1 MENEDNHSISKIS
14 NKENNYKYDNYG
26 NVMAD
31 SIEDLLYDKYMR
43 KNKPKEESNSKE
55 ISISSSS
62 SSTEKKEKDDEDDND
77 KDDDVTVSKRINLQ
91 NNDTKLIKND
101 SNSSKD
107 ILELIN
113 ENKQSESDDK
123 FLDSINEENENE
135 INNNNKSDI
144 ISKNDEKFI
153 NTKEGNDIY
162 PIKGEKKDGNENES
176 INGPNKKIKLI
187 LNVNKDNNDKINIKI
202 NEDSDNNNKSFK
214 YNENS
219 DEISKESNNN
229 RASDS
234 TKVNSKKGNNMQELK
249 INKRIKNIRKIRL
262 NNSPTKTDNK
272 NLKILQ
278 YSNNKNLISNVE
290 GIKDKNNYIIKLDLN
305 LNDSK
310 EEKNNHHNVLT
321 NVINNYYFCTK
332 ESIYKNINKYN
343 KNDVDEGDGYN
354 NKNRGNNNN
363 INDNNRS
370 DNLNKNN
377 SDKFLEEKPEMFAE
391 LDLDK
396 YNKPSNIKIRI
407 TNPYYQL
414 FKNNKNNSAL
424 KDYKTY
430 SLKKVHKSKSTKDIS
445 DNNYY
450 LKKDRNK
457 NKDIYTNRLDNRKKL
472 GPLKIK
478 RKIDTNYNTLNK
490 HSTKKDFNYKNDN
503 TININDYKYFHN
515 KEICNALAH
524 KSGKKCEACLCI
536 LNQQREEGKKNLIP
550 NRKLNLKNTPN
561 RRNIKNIKL
570 IEDNHRK
577 INYYN
582 EKNVW
587 DKNNVHSSSYNKLR
601 KTKKKKIS
609 KRKNYSNNDSKNSST
624 NYANVI
630 NIEFPLL
637 KSYFH

>member
-62 SSTEKKEKDDEDDND
+62 TEKKEKDDDI
-77 KDDDVTVSKRINLQ
+77 TVSKRINLQ
-91 NNDTKLIKND
+91 YNDTKLIKND

-135 INNNNKSDI
+135 INKNNKIDE

-162 PIKGEKKDGNENES
+162 PQNGEKSAENENE
-176 INGPNKKIKLI
+176 NENKDGSNKMIKLI
-187 LNVNKDNNDKINIKI
+187 LNVNKDNNDNINIKI
-202 NEDSDNNNKSFK
+202 NEDSDNDNNKSFK

-219 DEISKESNNN
+219 EEISKESNNN

-249 INKRIKNIRKIRL
+249 NNKKIKNIRKMHF
-262 NNSPTKTDNK
+262 NNSPIKTESK

-278 YSNNKNLISNVE
+278 NINSTKLISNVE

-310 EEKNNHHNVLT
+310 EGKKNYHNVLT
-321 NVINNYYFCTK
+321 NVINNCYFCTK
-332 ESIYKNINKYN
+332 ELMCNNNKDRFN
-343 KNDVDEGDGYN
+343 SNDIEERNGYN
-354 NKNRGNNNN
+354 NNNRGNYKK
-363 INDNNRS
+363 INDNSRS
-370 DNLNKNN
+370 DKLIKNN
-377 SDKFLEEKPEMFAE
+377 NDKFVKEKPEMFAE

-396 YNKPSNIKIRI
+396 NNHPSHIKIRI

-424 KDYKTY
+424 KDYRTN
-430 SLKKVHKSKSTKDIS
+430 SLKKVHKSKSTKDMI
-445 DNNYY
+445 DNNHY
-450 LKKDRNK
+450 LKKDRNIK
-457 NKDIYTNRLDNRKKL
+457 KDYDTNRIDNRKKL

-490 HSTKKDFNYKNDN
+490 YSIKNDFNDKNGDK
-503 TININDYKYFHN
+503 ININDYKYFHN

-524 KSGKKCEACLCI
+524 KSRKKCESCLCI
-536 LNQQREEGKKNLIP
+536 LNQKREEEKKNLIP
-550 NRKLNLKNTPN
+550 KRKL
-561 RRNIKNIKL
+561 NIKNIPNSRNNKDIQL
-570 IEDNHRK
+570 VEDDHGK

-582 EKNVW
+582 KKNIW
-587 DKNNVHSSSYNKLR
+587 ENNNAYSSSHNKLR

-609 KRKNYSNNDSKNSST
+609 KRKNYSNNDSKSSST